1 MHNHQMS
8 VLSDWF
14 CLSNP
19 LGGVI

>member
-1 MHNHQMS
+1 MHNHQKS

-14 CLSNP
+14 CLSYP